1 MKMPEMIGE
10 FRTQMATLPKYAKEA
25 DEGFADVEKLLGDFE
40 RCESDVSR
48 GILLGAVRESMA
60 KFRAG
65 YADMRAGIERL
76 EMLNVKY
83 TQKLGPRTPKSKD
96 LPGQMKLP
104 IEGA

>member
-1 MKMPEMIGE
+1 MKMQEMIGE

-40 RCESDVSR
+40 R
-48 GILLGAVRESMA
+48 
-60 KFRAG
+60 
-65 YADMRAGIERL
+65 L